1 MPDRELGASFA
12 DHAPMVESLR
22 VAVPLRI
29 DELAQMDPGQRDRV
43 VDRWAAVGAEL
54 VAHHGDMLMFPTKA
68 GKRHTPE
75 CRERQQGVQPPQRC
89 DCLVGT
95 AAVFNALAKG
105 LAAGAFLPGGV
116 EFAGCR
122 WEVEAP
128 ASPPARRADRPVVT
142 VELPEVVSLDG

>member
-1 MPDRELGASFA
+1 MADQLGGSIAT
-12 DHAPMVESLR
+12 DAPLVESLR

-29 DELAQMDPGQRDRV
+29 DELAQMDPDQRARV
-43 VDRWAAVGAEL
+43 MDRWAAVGAEL
-54 VAHHGDMLMFPTKA
+54 VAHHGDMLVFRTKA
-68 GKRHTPE
+68 GKRHTSE

-95 AAVFNALAKG
+95 AEVFNALAKG

-122 WEVEAP
+122 WEVKAP
-128 ASPPARRADRPVVT
+128 ATPPPRRADRPVAT
-142 VELPEVVSLDG
+142 VELPEVVSLND